1 MSNHDEAGLSD
12 QDIHRLAELDIAD
25 ATNVNDEMIRY
36 GSRLLENCRLDVK
49 DARVAVIA
57 AVAVTAYQFPFRNL
71 GQAYGEL
78 VYREVMRRNPG

>member
-36 GSRLLENCRLDVK
+36 ASRLLDNLGPVK
-49 DARVAVIA
+49 DRRVAVIA